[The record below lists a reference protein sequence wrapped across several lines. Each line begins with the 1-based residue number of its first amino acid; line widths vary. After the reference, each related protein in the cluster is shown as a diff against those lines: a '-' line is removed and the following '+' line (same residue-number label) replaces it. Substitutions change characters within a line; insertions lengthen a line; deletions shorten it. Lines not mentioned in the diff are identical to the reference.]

1 MQSALR
7 ISGGILDA
15 ARRREWRITLGQA
28 LDVILEA
35 AVLAMF
41 AGVLVLLPV
50 VMAVLSKP

>member
-1 MQSALR
+1 MQTALR

-15 ARRREWRITLGQA
+15 ARRREWHIALGQA

-35 AVLAMF
+35 AVLSMF

-50 VMAVLSKP
+50 VVAVLLKH